1 MTSSMMFDEIS
12 LKIVQQEAREI
23 VSRTKVSNSTTIRYL
38 AQTGG
43 AKEMNKWVLPELS
56 DIQKLG

>member
-23 VSRTKVSNSTTIRYL
+23 VPRTKVSNSTSIRHL
-38 AQTGG
+38 AQTGE
-43 AKEMNKWVLPELS
+43 AKEMDK
-56 DIQKLG
+56 